1 MGRHRL
7 GNPWTRGREF
17 EGEATRGADG
27 KPLGSGTFR
36 GSQGREDRSSRSFS
50 MCTAGLVTSRQS
62 LPLSV
67 RRYPVLP
74 DSVALARR
82 EIEQLLPNLRPACL
96 ETLRLLVSEVVTN
109 AIRHGPRG
117 SDAATVMR
125 VEVLGDRVR
134 VEIEDTGG
142 GFSPPGPPK
151 ADGSGGWGLFLVDEL
166 ADRWGIRDGPP
177 TRVWFE
183 VDACMIPE
191 RARPPGVWPDIHE
204 TFVLE
209 SVRAAVVATDVEG
222 MVTRWNPQAEALF
235 GWSPDE
241 AVGSDLAAL
250 LFPDEADVAS
260 AAFAERLR
268 TGGSWDGDW
277 ETRRNDGKIALVHV
291 SASPLH
297 GERGAPGG
305 VVTAWFDIGD
315 RKRVEREL
323 EKRVAELRE
332 SERNLRLIT
341 ENSPIAIL
349 AYDLDEKLLY
359 VNQAVEEL
367 TGFSPDEIGERAYL
381 DLVHPGDRKH
391 VEERWRWLL
400 AGGHIDDEEVRLIT
414 KGGAVKWSLSSWG
427 PLMDEDGRR
436 VGIQGRELD
445 VTQRKRTELALQES
459 EQRLRIALSAG
470 SMGTWDWD
478 IRKGRVGW
486 SMELEK
492 IHGLEPGTF
501 GGTFEDST
509 RDIHPED
516 REHVLE
522 SIQKAVTEGADYV
535 LDYRIV
541 RPDGVVRWVSARGQA
556 FHDETGRAV
565 RMAGVSSDIT
575 ERKETERRLAVQSA
589 VSRVLAEASG
599 VEEATPKL
607 IEAVAEALAW
617 ELGNLW
623 QVDEQAGVLRYA
635 GGWCSQAS
643 RAKEFLTKCREF
655 LYTRGV
661 GLPGRVWQ
669 SAASAWIPDV
679 ALDENFPRAPFA
691 AEAGL
696 HAAFAFPITLGDQ
709 VLGVLEFFSPRI
721 REPDPALLETVA
733 AIGRQIGQ
741 FLERELAEGA
751 VTESEARKSAIL
763 ESALEAIVTMR
774 EDGTIVEM
782 NPAAAQMF
790 GIDRDEA
797 VGRELAELIIP
808 ENLRSR
814 HREALE
820 RYRRTGHGRMLGKR
834 LELSGLRSDGT
845 VFPIELTVT
854 RVDLPGPALFTGYV
868 RDITDRRR
876 TEELRS
882 RLLESERSAR
892 AEAEAARERAAY
904 LAEASVILASS
915 LDVRR
920 TLRQVARL
928 TVPRL
933 ADWCSVEMVEPDGS
947 IRSVA
952 VAHADPKKVALARE
966 YRRRY
971 PPDQSA
977 DSGIGSVI
985 RTGRSELLEDI
996 PDQVLQ
1002 EGTDPEQLEFARSL
1016 HVRSAMIVPLVAE
1029 GGSLG
1034 AISFASS
1041 ESGKRFGQA
1050 HLELAED
1057 LAHRAAV
1064 AVVNARRYEE
1074 RSHVA
1079 RTLQRSL
1086 LPQRLPNI
1094 PGVEI
1099 AAFYQPA
1106 GLARTE
1112 VGGDFYDA
1120 FEVGEGAWGIVI
1132 GDVCGKGVEA
1142 AAMTGTARHAI
1153 RAAAMHQVRPS
1164 GVLAD
1169 LNEVLRREEGEGF
1182 CTVAMGRLES
1192 RHGGATLTVSSGGH
1206 PLPVV
1211 LRRDGSVETVGSPG
1225 TLVGIFED
1233 VELHD
1238 GRVKLQRGDTVVFY
1252 TDGLIDARRSEPID
1266 DAALDALLATCRDL
1280 DAMGTIECFHDAVAD
1295 PEGESPDDIAI
1306 LALRIVP

>member
-1 MGRHRL
+1 M
-7 GNPWTRGREF
+7 
-17 EGEATRGADG
+17 
-27 KPLGSGTFR
+27 
-36 GSQGREDRSSRSFS
+36 
-50 MCTAGLVTSRQS
+50 AGLVTYGQGSS
-62 LPLSV
+62 HSV
-67 RRYPVLP
+67 RQYPVLP
-74 DSVALARR
+74 DTVARARS
-82 EIEQLLPNLRPACL
+82 EIEQLLPRLRPACL

-117 SDAATVMR
+117 SDAATIMR
-125 VEVLGDRVR
+125 VDVVGDRVR

-183 VDACMIPE
+183 VDACLIPE
-191 RARPPGVWPDIHE
+191 RARPPGAWPEIHD

-209 SVRAAVVATDVEG
+209 GVRAAVVATDVDG
-222 MVTRWNPQAEALF
+222 IVTRWNPQAEALF

-250 LFPDEADVAS
+250 LFSDEAGAGS
-260 AAFAERLR
+260 ALFAKRLR
-268 TGGSWDGDW
+268 TGGSWEGDW
-277 ETRRNDGKIALVHV
+277 EARRNDGTIAVVHV
-291 SASPLH
+291 AASPLH
-297 GERGAPGG
+297 DEHGAPLG
-305 VVTAWFDIGD
+305 VVAAWFDIGD

-349 AYDLDEKLLY
+349 AYDLDENLHY

-367 TGFSPDEIGERAYL
+367 TGFSLEEIRERTYL
-381 DLVHPGDRKH
+381 DLVHPEDRKR

-400 AGGHIDDEEVRLIT
+400 AGGHIRDEEVRLIT

-427 PLMDEDGRR
+427 PLLDEDGRR
-436 VGIQGRELD
+436 IGIQGRERD
-445 VTQRKRTELALQES
+445 VTKRKRTELALQES

-470 SMGTWDWD
+470 GMGTWDWD
-478 IRKGRVGW
+478 IRKGRMGW
-486 SMELEK
+486 SRELEK

-509 RDIHPED
+509 REIHPED
-516 REHVLE
+516 RERVLE
-522 SIQKAVTEGADYV
+522 SVQKAVTEGADHV

-565 RMAGVSSDIT
+565 RMAGVCSDVT
-575 ERKETERRLAVQSA
+575 ERKETERRLAVQYA

-599 VEEATPKL
+599 VGEATPKL

-623 QVDEQAGVLRYA
+623 QVDEEAGVLRYA
-635 GGWCSQAS
+635 GGWCSQPS
-643 RAKEFLTKCREF
+643 RAKAFLTKSREF
-655 LYTRGV
+655 LFTRGV

-669 SAASAWIPDV
+669 TGASAWIPDV
-679 ALDENFPRAPFA
+679 ALDESFPRAPFA
-691 AEAGL
+691 AQAGL

-709 VLGVLEFFSPRI
+709 VLGVVEFFSPRI
-721 REPDPALLETVA
+721 REPDQALLETVA

-741 FLERELAEGA
+741 FLERELAEEA

-763 ESALEAIVTMR
+763 ESALEAIIMMR
-774 EDGTIVEM
+774 EDGTIIEM
-782 NPAAAQMF
+782 NPAAVQMF

-797 VGRELAELIIP
+797 VGRELAGLIIP
-808 ENLRSR
+808 ENLRAR

-820 RYRRTGHGRMLGKR
+820 RFRRTGYGHMLGKR
-834 LELSGLRSDGT
+834 LELSGLRADGT
-845 VFPIELTVT
+845 EFPIELTVT
-854 RVDLPGPALFTGYV
+854 RVDLSGPALFTGYV

-920 TLRQVARL
+920 TLTQVARL

-996 PDQVLQ
+996 PDEVLQ
-1002 EGTDPEQLEFARSL
+1002 ERLDPEQLEFARTL
-1016 HVRSAMIVPLVAE
+1016 DVRSAMIVPLVAE
-1029 GGSLG
+1029 GRSLG

-1041 ESGKRFGQA
+1041 ESRRRFGQA
-1050 HLELAED
+1050 DLELAED

-1064 AVVNARRYEE
+1064 AIVNARLYEE

-1086 LPQRLPNI
+1086 LPQRLPDI

-1106 GLARTE
+1106 GLTKTE

-1142 AAMTGTARHAI
+1142 AAMTGVARHAI
-1153 RAAAMHQVRPS
+1153 RAAAVHQVRPS
-1164 GVLAD
+1164 SVLAD

-1182 CTVAMGRLES
+1182 CTVAMGRLVS
-1192 RHGGATLTVSSGGH
+1192 HDRGATLTVSCGGH

-1211 LRRDGSVETVGSPG
+1211 LRRDGSVEAVGSPG

-1233 VELHD
+1233 VELQD
-1238 GRVKLQRGDTVVFY
+1238 ATVELQRGDTVVFY
-1252 TDGLIDARRSEPID
+1252 TDGLIDTRRREPID

-1280 DAMGTIECFHDAVAD
+1280 EAMGTIECFRDAVAD
-1295 PEGESPDDIAI
+1295 PEAESPDDIAI

>member
-1 MGRHRL
+1 MTSPAG
-7 GNPWTRGREF
+7 TR
-17 EGEATRGADG
+17 A
-27 KPLGSGTFR
+27 SI
-36 GSQGREDRSSRSFS
+36 
-50 MCTAGLVTSRQS
+50 
-62 LPLSV
+62 

-74 DSVALARR
+74 DSVARARQ
-82 EIEQLLPNLRPACL
+82 EIEQLLPPIRPACL
-96 ETLRLLVSEVVTN
+96 DTLRLLVSEVVTN

-117 SDAATVMR
+117 SDAATIMR
-125 VEVLGDRVR
+125 VEILGDRVR

-183 VDACMIPE
+183 VDACLIPE
-191 RARPPGVWPDIHE
+191 RVRPPGAWPDIHD

-209 SVRAAVVATDVEG
+209 AARAAVVVTDVEG
-222 MVTRWNPQAEALF
+222 IVTRWNPQAEALF
-235 GWSPDE
+235 GWKMDE
-241 AVGSDLAAL
+241 AFGRDLGVL
-250 LFPDEADVAS
+250 LFPDEADARS
-260 AAFAERLR
+260 TPFAKHLR
-268 TGGSWDGDW
+268 TGGSWEGDW
-277 ETRRNDGKIALVHV
+277 EARRNDGTIALVHV
-291 SASPLH
+291 AASPLRD
-297 GERGAPGG
+297 ESGAPVG
-305 VVTAWFDIGD
+305 VVTAWFDVGD
-315 RKRVEREL
+315 RKRVEQEL

-359 VNQAVEEL
+359 VNPAVEEL
-367 TGFSPDEIGERAYL
+367 TGFSPEEIGERTYI

-427 PLMDEDGRR
+427 PLMDDNGRR
-436 VGIQGRELD
+436 IGIQGRERD

-501 GGTFEDST
+501 GGTFEDAT

-516 REHVLE
+516 RERVLE

-535 LDYRIV
+535 LDYRIL

-565 RMAGVSSDIT
+565 RMAGVSSDVT
-575 ERKETERRLAVQSA
+575 ERKETERRLALQSA
-589 VSRVLAEASG
+589 VSRVLTEVSG

-623 QVDEQAGVLRYA
+623 QVDEEAGVLRYA

-643 RAKEFLTKCREF
+643 QAMAFLTKCREF
-655 LYTRGV
+655 TFTPGV

-669 SAASAWIPDV
+669 SRAPAWIPDV
-679 ALDENFPRAPFA
+679 ALDDNFSRAPFA
-691 AEAGL
+691 AQAGF
-696 HAAFAFPITLGDQ
+696 HAAFAFPITLGHQ
-709 VLGVLEFFSPRI
+709 VLGVTEFFSPRI
-721 REPDPALLETVA
+721 REPDQALLETVA

-741 FLERELAEGA
+741 FLERELAEAA
-751 VTESEARKSAIL
+751 VNESEARKSAIL

-774 EDGTIVEM
+774 EDGAIVEM
-782 NPAAAQMF
+782 NPAAVQMF

-797 VGRELAELIIP
+797 IGRELAELIIP
-808 ENLRSR
+808 EDLRAR
-814 HREALE
+814 HREALA
-820 RYRRTGHGRMLGKR
+820 RFRRTGHGRMLGKR
-834 LELSGLRSDGT
+834 LELSALHADGT
-845 VFPIELTVT
+845 EFPIELTVT

-904 LAEASVILASS
+904 LAEASVILVSS

-985 RTGRSELLEDI
+985 RTGRSELLADI
-996 PDQVLQ
+996 PEQVLQ
-1002 EGTDPEQLEFARSL
+1002 QGMDPKQLEFARTL
-1016 HVRSAMIVPLVAE
+1016 DVRSAMIVPLVVE
-1029 GGSLG
+1029 GRSLG

-1041 ESGKRFGQA
+1041 ESRKRFGQSD
-1050 HLELAED
+1050 LELAED
-1057 LAHRAAV
+1057 LAHRVAV
-1064 AVVNARRYEE
+1064 AIANARRYEE

-1086 LPQRLPNI
+1086 LPQRLPDI

-1120 FEVGEGAWGIVI
+1120 FEVGEGAWGVVI
-1132 GDVCGKGVEA
+1132 GDVCGKGIEA

-1153 RAAAMHQVRPS
+1153 RGAAMHQARPS
-1164 GVLAD
+1164 RVLAD
-1169 LNEVLRREEGEGF
+1169 LNEVLRREDGEGF

-1192 RHGGATLTVSSGGH
+1192 HHGGATLTVSSGGH

-1211 LRRDGSVETVGSPG
+1211 LRNDGSVETVGSPG
-1225 TLVGIFED
+1225 TLIGIFED

-1238 GRVKLQRGDTVVFY
+1238 GKVKLRRGDTVVFY

-1280 DAMGTIECFHDAVAD
+1280 DAMGTIECFRDAVAD
-1295 PEGESPDDIAI
+1295 PEGDSPDDIAI

>member
-1 MGRHRL
+1 M
-7 GNPWTRGREF
+7 
-17 EGEATRGADG
+17 
-27 KPLGSGTFR
+27 
-36 GSQGREDRSSRSFS
+36 
-50 MCTAGLVTSRQS
+50 TSRGGTGA
-62 LPLSV
+62 SV

-74 DSVALARR
+74 DSVARARA
-82 EIEQLLPNLRPACL
+82 EIEQLLPPIRPACL
-96 ETLRLLVSEVVTN
+96 DTLRLLVSEVVTN

-117 SDAATVMR
+117 SDAATIMR
-125 VEVLGDRVR
+125 VEILGDRVR

-151 ADGSGGWGLFLVDEL
+151 ADGGWGLFLVDQL

-183 VDACMIPE
+183 VDACLIPE
-191 RARPPGVWPDIHE
+191 RVRPPGAWPDIQDA
-204 TFVLE
+204 FVLE
-209 SVRAAVVATDVEG
+209 AARAAVVVTDVEG
-222 MVTRWNPQAEALF
+222 IVTRWNPQAEALF
-235 GWSPDE
+235 GWKMDE
-241 AVGSDLAAL
+241 AVGRDLGVL
-250 LFPDEADVAS
+250 ILPDEADARS
-260 AAFAERLR
+260 TPFAKHLR
-268 TGGSWDGDW
+268 NGGSWEGDW
-277 ETRRNDGKIALVHV
+277 EARRNDGTIALVHV
-291 SASPLH
+291 AASPLRD
-297 GERGAPGG
+297 ERGAPVG
-305 VVTAWFDIGD
+305 VVTAWFDVGD
-315 RKRVEREL
+315 RKRVEQEL

-359 VNQAVEEL
+359 VNPAVEEL
-367 TGFSPDEIGERAYL
+367 TGFSPEEIGERTYL
-381 DLVHPGDRKH
+381 DLVHQGDRKH

-427 PLMDEDGRR
+427 PLMDENGRR
-436 VGIQGRELD
+436 IGIQGRERD

-492 IHGLEPGTF
+492 IHGLEPATF
-501 GGTFEDST
+501 GGTFEDAT
-509 RDIHPED
+509 RGIHPED
-516 REHVLE
+516 RERVLE

-565 RMAGVSSDIT
+565 RMAGVSSDVT
-575 ERKETERRLAVQSA
+575 ERKETERWLALQSA
-589 VSRVLAEASG
+589 VSRVLAEVSG
-599 VEEATPKL
+599 VEEATPKI

-623 QVDEQAGVLRYA
+623 QVDEEARVLRYA
-635 GGWCSQAS
+635 GGWCSQVS
-643 RAKEFLTKCREF
+643 RAKAFLTKCREF
-655 LYTRGV
+655 MFTPGV

-669 SAASAWIPDV
+669 SSAPAWIPDV
-679 ALDENFPRAPFA
+679 ALDENFSRAPFA
-691 AEAGL
+691 AQAGL
-696 HAAFAFPITLGDQ
+696 HAAFAFPITLGHQ
-709 VLGVLEFFSPRI
+709 VLGVMEFFSPRI
-721 REPDPALLETVA
+721 REPDQALLETVA

-741 FLERELAEGA
+741 FLERELAEAA
-751 VTESEARKSAIL
+751 VNESEARKSAIL

-774 EDGTIVEM
+774 EDGAIVEM
-782 NPAAAQMF
+782 NPAAVQMF
-790 GIDRDEA
+790 GVDRDKA
-797 VGRELAELIIP
+797 IGRELAELIIP
-808 ENLRSR
+808 EGLRAR
-814 HREALE
+814 HREALA
-820 RYRRTGHGRMLGKR
+820 RFRRTGHGRMLGKR
-834 LELSGLRSDGT
+834 LELSALRADGT
-845 VFPIELTVT
+845 EFPIELTVT

-876 TEELRS
+876 TEELRT

-952 VAHADPKKVALARE
+952 VSHADPKKVALARE

-985 RTGRSELLEDI
+985 RTGRSELLADI
-996 PDQVLQ
+996 PEQVLQ
-1002 EGTDPEQLEFARSL
+1002 EGMDPEQLESTRTL
-1016 HVRSAMIVPLVAE
+1016 DVRSAMIVPLVVE
-1029 GGSLG
+1029 GRPLG

-1041 ESGKRFGQA
+1041 ESGKRFGQSD
-1050 HLELAED
+1050 LELAED

-1064 AVVNARRYEE
+1064 AIVNARRYEE

-1086 LPQRLPNI
+1086 LPQRLPDI

-1120 FEVGEGAWGIVI
+1120 FEVGEGAWGVVI

-1164 GVLAD
+1164 RVLAD
-1169 LNEVLRREEGEGF
+1169 LNEVLRREDGEGF

-1192 RHGGATLTVSSGGH
+1192 HGRGATLTVSSGGH

-1211 LRRDGSVETVGSPG
+1211 LRGDGSVETVGSPG

-1238 GRVKLQRGDTVVFY
+1238 GKVKLRRGDTVVFY

-1266 DAALDALLATCRDL
+1266 DVALDALLATCRDL
-1280 DAMGTIECFHDAVAD
+1280 DAMGTIECFRDAVAD

>member
-1 MGRHRL
+1 MRQ
-7 GNPWTRGREF
+7 
-17 EGEATRGADG
+17 
-27 KPLGSGTFR
+27 GS
-36 GSQGREDRSSRSFS
+36 
-50 MCTAGLVTSRQS
+50 
-62 LPLSV
+62 SV
-67 RRYPVLP
+67 SERRYPASP
-74 DSVALARR
+74 EAVARARR
-82 EIEQLLPNLRPACL
+82 EIEQLLPRLRPACL

-117 SDAATVMR
+117 SDATLIMQ
-125 VEVLGDRVR
+125 VEVVGDRVR

-142 GFSPPGPPK
+142 GFASPGPPK
-151 ADGSGGWGLFLVDEL
+151 ADGSGGWGLYLVDEL

-183 VDACMIPE
+183 VDACLIPE
-191 RARPPGVWPDIHE
+191 RARPLGAWPEMHD

-209 SVRAAVVATDVEG
+209 GVRAAVVATDVDG
-222 MVTRWNPQAEALF
+222 IVTRWNPQAEALF

-241 AVGSDLAAL
+241 AVGRDLAVL
-250 LFPDEADVAS
+250 LFS
-260 AAFAERLR
+260 AEGDDGSAPVAERLR
-268 TGGSWDGDW
+268 TGQSWDGDW
-277 ETRRNDGKIALVHV
+277 EARRNDGTTVLVHV
-291 SASPLH
+291 AASPLH
-297 GERGAPGG
+297 DEDGAPLG
-305 VVTAWFDIGD
+305 VVAALFDIRD

-349 AYDLDEKLLY
+349 AYDLDENLLY

-367 TGFSPDEIGERAYL
+367 TGFTPEEIRERTYL
-381 DLVHPGDRKH
+381 DWVHPQDRKH

-400 AGGHIDDEEVRLIT
+400 AGGHIRDEEVRLIT
-414 KGGAVKWSLSSWG
+414 KEGAVKWSLSSWG
-427 PLMDEDGRR
+427 PLLDEEGRR
-436 VGIQGRELD
+436 IGIQGRERD

-470 SMGTWDWD
+470 GMGTWDWD
-478 IRKGRVGW
+478 ILKGRVGW
-486 SMELEK
+486 SNDLEK
-492 IHGLEPGTF
+492 IHGLEPDTF
-501 GGTFEDST
+501 GGRFEDST

-516 REHVLE
+516 RERVLE
-522 SIQKAVTEGADYV
+522 SIEKAVTEGADYV

-565 RMAGVSSDIT
+565 RMAGVCSDVT
-575 ERKETERRLAVQSA
+575 ERKETERRLAVQYA
-589 VSRVLAEASG
+589 VSHVLAEASS

-623 QVDEQAGVLRYA
+623 QVDEEASVLRHA
-635 GGWCSQAS
+635 GGWCSPAS
-643 RAKEFLTKCREF
+643 HAKSFLAKCREF
-655 LYTRGV
+655 LFPPGI

-669 SAASAWIPDV
+669 LGAPSWIPDV
-679 ALDENFPRAPFA
+679 ALDDNFPRGPFA
-691 AEAGL
+691 AQAGL
-696 HAAFAFPITLGDQ
+696 HAAFGFPITRGDQ
-709 VLGVLEFFSPRI
+709 VLGVVEFFSPRI
-721 REPDPALLETVA
+721 REPDQPLLETVA

-751 VTESEARKSAIL
+751 VTESEARKTAIL
-763 ESALEAIVTMR
+763 ESALEAIITMR
-774 EDGTIVEM
+774 EDGTVVEM
-782 NPAAAQMF
+782 NPAAVQMF

-797 VGRELAELIIP
+797 VGRELAGLIIP
-808 ENLRSR
+808 EHLRAR
-814 HREALE
+814 HREAVE
-820 RYRRTGHGRMLGKR
+820 RFRRTGHGRVLGKR
-834 LELSGLRSDGT
+834 LELSGLRADGSE
-845 VFPIELTVT
+845 FPIELTVT
-854 RVDLPGPALFTGYV
+854 RVDLPGPALFTGYI

-876 TEELRS
+876 TEELRT

-892 AEAEAARERAAY
+892 SEAEAARERAAY

-920 TLRQVARL
+920 TLTQVARL

-933 ADWCSVEMVEPDGS
+933 ADWCTVEMVVEPEGS
-947 IRSVA
+947 IQSVA
-952 VAHADPKKVALARE
+952 VAHVDPKKVALARE

-977 DSGIGSVI
+977 NSGIGRVI

-996 PDQVLQ
+996 PDQLLQ
-1002 EGTDPEQLEFARSL
+1002 GRIDDPERLEVVRRL
-1016 HVRSAMIVPLVAE
+1016 DVRSAMIVPLVAE
-1029 GGSLG
+1029 GRSLG

-1041 ESGKRFGQA
+1041 ESRRRFGQA
-1050 HLELAED
+1050 DLALAED

-1064 AVVNARRYEE
+1064 AIVNARLYEE

-1086 LPQRLPNI
+1086 LPQRLPDI

-1120 FEVGEGAWGIVI
+1120 FEVAEGAWGVVI

-1142 AAMTGTARHAI
+1142 AAMTGIARHAI
-1153 RAAAMHQVRPS
+1153 RAAAVHQIRPS
-1164 GVLAD
+1164 AVLAD
-1169 LNEVLRREEGEGF
+1169 LNEVLRREEAEGF

-1192 RHGGATLTVSSGGH
+1192 RDGGATLTVSSGGH

-1211 LRRDGSVETVGSPG
+1211 LRRDGSVETVGAPG

-1233 VELHD
+1233 VELQD
-1238 GRVKLQRGDTVVFY
+1238 RTVGLQRGDTVVFY
-1252 TDGLIDARRSEPID
+1252 TDGLIDTRRREPID

-1280 DAMGTIECFHDAVAD
+1280 DAMGTIECFRDAVAD

>member
-1 MGRHRL
+1 
-7 GNPWTRGREF
+7 
-17 EGEATRGADG
+17 
-27 KPLGSGTFR
+27 
-36 GSQGREDRSSRSFS
+36 
-50 MCTAGLVTSRQS
+50 
-62 LPLSV
+62 
-67 RRYPVLP
+67 
-74 DSVALARR
+74 VAQARR
-82 EIEQLLPNLRPACL
+82 EIEQLLPRLRPACL

-109 AIRHGPRG
+109 AIRHGPEG
-117 SDAATVMR
+117 PDATAIMR
-125 VEVLGDRVR
+125 VEVMGDRVR

-151 ADGSGGWGLFLVDEL
+151 GDGSGGWGLYLVDEL
-166 ADRWGIRDGPP
+166 AERWGIRDGPP

-183 VDACMIPE
+183 VDACLIPE
-191 RARPPGVWPDIHE
+191 RARPPGAWPEIHD

-209 SVRAAVVATDVEG
+209 GVRAAVVATDVG
-222 MVTRWNPQAEALF
+222 GIVTRWNPQAETLF
-235 GWSPDE
+235 GWSPEE
-241 AVGSDLAAL
+241 AVGRDLTEL
-250 LFPDEADVAS
+250 LFSGEDGGGS
-260 AAFAERLR
+260 APFAKRLR
-268 TGGSWDGDW
+268 TGESWEGDW
-277 ETRRNDGKIALVHV
+277 EARRSDGTTVLVHV
-291 SASPLH
+291 AASPLH
-297 GERGAPGG
+297 HEGGAPLGM
-305 VVTAWFDIGD
+305 VTAWFDIRD
-315 RKRVEREL
+315 RIRVEREL

-349 AYDLDEKLLY
+349 AYDLDENLLY
-359 VNQAVEEL
+359 VNQAVKEL
-367 TGFSPDEIGERAYL
+367 TGFSPEEIRERTYL
-381 DLVHPGDRKH
+381 DWVHPEDRKH

-400 AGGHIDDEEVRLIT
+400 AGGHIRDEEVRLIT

-427 PLMDEDGRR
+427 PLLDEEGRR
-436 VGIQGRELD
+436 IGIQGRERD

-470 SMGTWDWD
+470 GMGTWDWD
-478 IRKGRVGW
+478 ILKGRVGW
-486 SMELEK
+486 SNDLEK

-516 REHVLE
+516 RERVLE
-522 SIQKAVTEGADYV
+522 SIQEAVTEGADYV

-541 RPDGVVRWVSARGQA
+541 RPNGVVRWVSARGQA

-565 RMAGVSSDIT
+565 RMAGVCSDVT
-575 ERKETERRLAVQSA
+575 ERKETERRLAVQYA
-589 VSRVLAEASG
+589 VSRVLAEASS
-599 VEEATPKL
+599 VEDATPKL
-607 IEAVAEALAW
+607 IEAVADALAW

-623 QVDEQAGVLRYA
+623 QVDEDAGVLRHA

-643 RAKEFLTKCREF
+643 HARGFLTKCREF
-655 LYTRGV
+655 LFPRGV

-669 SAASAWIPDV
+669 SGASAWIPDV
-679 ALDENFPRAPFA
+679 ALDDNFPRAPFA
-691 AEAGL
+691 AQAGL

-709 VLGVLEFFSPRI
+709 VLGVVEFFSPRI
-721 REPDPALLETVA
+721 REPDQPLLETVA

-741 FLERELAEGA
+741 FLERDLAEGA
-751 VTESEARKSAIL
+751 VTESEARKTAIL
-763 ESALEAIVTMR
+763 ESALEAIITMR
-774 EDGTIVEM
+774 EDGAIVEM
-782 NPAAAQMF
+782 NPAAVQMF
-790 GIDRDEA
+790 GVERDEV

-808 ENLRSR
+808 EHLRAR
-814 HREALE
+814 HREAVE
-820 RYRRTGHGRMLGKR
+820 RFRRTGEGRVLGKW
-834 LELSGLRSDGT
+834 LELSGLRADGSE
-845 VFPIELTVT
+845 FPIELTVT
-854 RVDLPGPALFTGYV
+854 RVDLPGPALFTGYI

-920 TLRQVARL
+920 TLTQVARL

-947 IRSVA
+947 IQSVA
-952 VAHADPKKVALARE
+952 VAHVDPKKVALARE

-971 PPDQSA
+971 PPDQSE
-977 DSGIGSVI
+977 DSGIGTVI
-985 RTGRSELLEDI
+985 RTGRSELHEDI
-996 PDQVLQ
+996 SDQLLQ
-1002 EGTDPEQLEFARSL
+1002 ERIDDPERLEFARKL
-1016 HVRSAMIVPLVAE
+1016 DVRSAMIVPLLAE
-1029 GGSLG
+1029 SRSLG

-1041 ESGKRFGQA
+1041 ESRRRFGRGD
-1050 HLELAED
+1050 LELAED

-1064 AVVNARRYEE
+1064 AIVNARLYEE

-1086 LPQRLPNI
+1086 LPQRLPDI

-1142 AAMTGTARHAI
+1142 AAMTGISRHAI
-1153 RAAAMHQVRPS
+1153 RAAAVHQISPS
-1164 GVLAD
+1164 AVLAD

-1192 RHGGATLTVSSGGH
+1192 NDGGPTLTVSSGGH

-1211 LRRDGSVETVGSPG
+1211 LRRDGSVERVGSPG

-1233 VELHD
+1233 VQLQD
-1238 GRVKLQRGDTVVFY
+1238 GTVGLQPGDTVVFY
-1252 TDGLIDARRSEPID
+1252 TDGLIDTRRREPID

-1280 DAMGTIECFHDAVAD
+1280 DAMGTIECFRDAVAD